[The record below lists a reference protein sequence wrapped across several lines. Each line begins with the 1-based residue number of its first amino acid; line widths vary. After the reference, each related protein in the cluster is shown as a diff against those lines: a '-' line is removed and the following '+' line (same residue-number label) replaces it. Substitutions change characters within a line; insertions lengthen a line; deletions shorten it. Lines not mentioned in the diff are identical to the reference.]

1 MLHLMR
7 DQPDILPFSL
17 EIRPGQPVFE
27 QLVYAVRKAVISG
40 LIQPGSRFPSVR
52 TLSRELRIHPNT
64 AQKALSVLVNEG
76 LLDVHPG
83 IGTVVSRQQPVPTPQ
98 SLGLLA
104 ENVERLIVEARKAGV
119 SLEDLTRFLN
129 DQWKQLS
136 QPEKP

>member
-1 MLHLMR
+1 MR
-7 DQPDILPFSL
+7 ESPDLLPFSL

-40 LIQPGSRFPSVR
+40 LIKPGDRFPSVR

-64 AQKALSVLVNEG
+64 AQKALSALVSEG

-83 IGTVVSRQQPVPTPQ
+83 VGTVVRHRQPAPNPQ
-98 SLGLLA
+98 SLQLLT
-104 ENVERLIVEARKAGV
+104 ENVERLIVDAKKAGV
-119 SLEDLTRFLN
+119 SLEDLSRFLN

-136 QPEKP
+136 HPEKP